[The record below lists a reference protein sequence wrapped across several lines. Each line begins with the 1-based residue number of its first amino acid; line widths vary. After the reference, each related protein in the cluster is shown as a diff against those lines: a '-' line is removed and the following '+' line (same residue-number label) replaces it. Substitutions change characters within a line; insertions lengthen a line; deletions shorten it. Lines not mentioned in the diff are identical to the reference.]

1 MKCQECGLELMIYQV
16 TTNAKGEEE
25 VEYACRNPR
34 CGCYDK
40 RLTRKAAAPAGG
52 IAPCPHGQFLLFG
65 WRAPAAGG
73 ASAAVSEHTDDHHS
87 PAGRRKRPEYGERR
101 TIT

>member
-40 RLTRKAAAPAGG
+40 RLTRKAAAPAENTGST
-52 IAPCPHGQFLLFG
+52 Q
-65 WRAPAAGG
+65 
-73 ASAAVSEHTDDHHS
+73 T
-87 PAGRRKRPEYGERR
+87 
-101 TIT
+101 

>member
-1 MKCQECGLELMIYQV
+1 MKCRECGLELMIYQV

-40 RLTRKAAAPAGG
+40 RLMRKAAAPAEDTG
-52 IAPCPHGQFLLFG
+52 
-65 WRAPAAGG
+65 
-73 ASAAVSEHTDDHHS
+73 SAQT
-87 PAGRRKRPEYGERR
+87 
-101 TIT
+101 